1 MGAFTSWRSR
11 HQLDLSSQ
19 GDLARLH
26 RLTVCSRWALALV
39 LWLTIGT
46 LSLWT
51 LRRDFALLVEHF
63 TWVAVRYGLI
73 HNPLAGLGLGLCV
86 GMTTATLVWQTRNI
100 LLGLPHREQQ
110 RLEQQL
116 CHIRKRGPTHPL
128 WKWIYGHE
136 PVP

>member
-26 RLTVCSRWALALV
+26 RLTVCSRWALALI

-51 LRRDFALLVEHF
+51 LRRDFGNGYMA
-63 TWVAVRYGLI
+63 
-73 HNPLAGLGLGLCV
+73 
-86 GMTTATLVWQTRNI
+86 MSQS
-100 LLGLPHREQQ
+100 
-110 RLEQQL
+110 
-116 CHIRKRGPTHPL
+116 
-128 WKWIYGHE
+128 HE
-136 PVP
+136 RDNSI